1 MNKKTMKKSLLVL
14 AVTAIMLFA
23 MSITSMAAG
32 TKVTGLKQTKGSES
46 SVTFTWNADP
56 TAWGYYIYL
65 SKDGGKTYARKYDSK
80 YPDTYQAE
88 GYFGSLQAG
97 QKYYV
102 KVATVYGNSSN
113 CVTGPLSD
121 AISAVTAPKQVD
133 RTTIKQ
139 TKATTSSVSLK
150 WTYSA
155 GASGYLVAAGDK
167 VVTVGGTSATVKM
180 KAGNY
185 SLAKV
190 QAYKQSN
197 EGFRAYSYVSTASD
211 YVYTAPT
218 TPKYVANP
226 KKGNLKW
233 FLPDGY
239 NVTVRWNMASGYGST
254 VSGYQVQIYSIDG
267 KKRLKTYTI
276 KDKYTM
282 SKEFN
287 LKAIRN
293 TGFKVRVRAYKTI
306 NGKNYFGNWSKFRA
320 VVPQA
325 KLNKNYR
332 RMSKTSAK
340 VQWTKVKNVTKYY
353 IYVCKNTSVS
363 QKDQV
368 WKKVATVGKNTTS
381 YTAKNLKPG
390 KYNGIYVIPVVKA
403 GGKTYKADATWYS
416 DFWMPSYYY

>member
-32 TKVTGLKQTKGSES
+32 TKVTGLKQTAGSES
-46 SVTFTWNADP
+46 GVKFTWNADP
-56 TAWGYYIYL
+56 TAWGYYCYL
-65 SKDGGKTYARKYDSK
+65 SKDGGKTYARNYVSK

-97 QKYYV
+97 QKYFV
-102 KVATVYGNSSN
+102 KVATVYGNSSSYS
-113 CVTGPLSD
+113 VGPLSD
-121 AISAVTAPKQVD
+121 PISVVTAPKQVD

-167 VVTVGGTSATVKM
+167 VVTVGGTSATIKM

-197 EGFRAYSYVSTASD
+197 EGFRAYAYVSTASD
-211 YVYTAPT
+211 YVYAAPT
-218 TPKYVANP
+218 TPKYVASG
-226 KKGNLKW
+226 KRGNLTWHPTESNKVKVAW
-233 FLPDGY
+233 E
-239 NVTVRWNMASGYGST
+239 MASGYSST

-287 LKAIRN
+287 LKAVKN
-293 TGFKVRVRAYKTI
+293 TGFRIRVRAYKTI
-306 NGKNYFGNWSKFRA
+306 NGKNYFGKWSSFKG

-325 KLNKNYR
+325 AVKITER
-332 RMSKTSAK
+332 VSKTSFRAK
-340 VQWTKVKNVTKYY
+340 WSKVKNVTKYY
-353 IYVCKNTSVS
+353 VYVCKNENVYPKS
-363 QKDQV
+363 DQV
-368 WKKVATVGKNTTS
+368 WKKVATLGKNATS
-381 YTAKNLKPG
+381 YTAKNLKVG
-390 KYNGIYVIPVVKA
+390 KYNAIYVIPVVKA
-403 GGKTYKADATWYS
+403 GGKTYKAEATWYKYTFMS
-416 DFWMPSYYY
+416 SYY